1 MTAVNVASLAV
12 LTSVGINWMLDS
24 VKEKKDQALREEMKD
39 RLHETLVEN
48 NRRLIKLES
57 DVAELVSFCLVVI
70 WVGRTQKWWIAKK
83 SNLS

>member
-24 VKEKKDQALREEMKD
+24 VKDKKDQALREEMKD

-48 NRRLIKLES
+48 NRRLMKLES
-57 DVAELVSFCLVVI
+57 DVAELVSL
-70 WVGRTQKWWIAKK
+70 
-83 SNLS
+83 

>member
-24 VKEKKDQALREEMKD
+24 VKDKKDQALREEMKD

-48 NRRLIKLES
+48 NRRLMKLES
-57 DVAELVSFCLVVI
+57 DVAELVSSCLLDDLAERQN
-70 WVGRTQKWWIAKK
+70 GG
-83 SNLS
+83 

>member
-48 NRRLIKLES
+48 NRRLMKLES
-57 DVAELVSFCLVVI
+57 DVAELVSSCLVVMI
-70 WVGRTQKWWIAKK
+70 WWVERQNGG
-83 SNLS
+83 

>member
-24 VKEKKDQALREEMKD
+24 VKDKKDQALREEMKD

-48 NRRLIKLES
+48 NRRLMKLES
-57 DVAELVSFCLVVI
+57 DVAELVSSCLLDDLAEREN
-70 WVGRTQKWWIAKK
+70 GG
-83 SNLS
+83 

>member
-24 VKEKKDQALREEMKD
+24 VKDKKDQALREEMKD

-48 NRRLIKLES
+48 NRRLMKLES
-57 DVAELVSFCLVVI
+57 DVAELVSSCLLDYLAEREN
-70 WVGRTQKWWIAKK
+70 GG
-83 SNLS
+83 